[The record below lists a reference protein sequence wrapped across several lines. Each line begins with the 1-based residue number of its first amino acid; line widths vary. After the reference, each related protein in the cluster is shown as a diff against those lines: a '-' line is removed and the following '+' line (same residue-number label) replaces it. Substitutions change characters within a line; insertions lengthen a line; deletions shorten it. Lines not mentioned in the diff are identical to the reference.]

1 MVYFSLQ
8 TLQRWW
14 IVSVSGRI
22 WRRTY
27 LNISLFSF
35 LIAYF
40 IRRRVHALCFITA
53 SFPFSFPVFHCQDS
67 RCWRDFQRKSV
78 AFALWDGAGAEI
90 PLSPVN
96 FGSILVVHGI
106 ILRVYSFFSFHAC
119 LIWRSVKSRNP
130 VHLMGIFQVTLTAVL
145 PCTNWYIWQENAVFL
160 RILFCLQDSFWE
172 DVGTR

>member
-1 MVYFSLQ
+1 MVYFSLR
-8 TLQRWW
+8 TLQRWG

-35 LIAYF
+35 LITYF

-96 FGSILVVHGI
+96 LGSILVVHGI
-106 ILRVYSFFSFHAC
+106 IVTPC
-119 LIWRSVKSRNP
+119 
-130 VHLMGIFQVTLTAVL
+130 IFIFLVFTLVWSEEVL
-145 PCTNWYIWQENAVFL
+145 K
-160 RILFCLQDSFWE
+160 
-172 DVGTR
+172 VGTRALDGYFSGLPFCLALTGKSDKKMQSFWDYCFVCKIPFGST